1 MTGEFTIGQGSATRL
16 VTLPLMFGLVA
27 APLIF
32 GWLLLR
38 RGYAP
43 SLRRIVC
50 VYALLSPVLALFV
63 AAVSLVARAAIG
75 ASG

>member
-16 VTLPLMFGLVA
+16 VTLPLMFDLVA
-27 APLIF
+27 APLLF

-43 SLRRIVC
+43 SLRRIFC
-50 VYALLSPVLALFV
+50 VYALLSPAIALFV
-63 AAVSLVARAAIG
+63 AAVSLVARSAAGI
-75 ASG
+75 SG